1 MFGLILVILGVLV
14 LLEKMNII
22 QGDFWGFFW
31 PVVLIVLG
39 LNMMK
44 KDGGNMPCCKFFSSK
59 KHNTH
64 QADHHK
70 VVDEQ

>member
-14 LLEKMNII
+14 LFEKMGII

-31 PVVLIVLG
+31 PIILIVLG
-39 LNMMK
+39 LNMIK
-44 KDGGNMPCCKFFSSK
+44 KDSGSMSCCGFLSHK
-59 KHNTH
+59 KQKSH
-64 QADHHK
+64 QEDHHK